1 MRLSTF
7 ILPVIALSG
16 LGISALTIRDLM
28 KKAPEPPPP
37 YVPAAK
43 PFDRSISGA
52 GIIEPSS
59 EAVDVASELAGVV
72 VEVAARHGARVKKGD
87 VLFRLDERHLA
98 SELAKAEAERRV
110 AAEAVTA
117 AEVGVAKLKSEPRP
131 ETLPALKAKIAEIE
145 LLLADDRDRLDR
157 ERRLKQSG
165 ATTDR
170 GEQAAAF
177 AVGSREAQLARARAD
192 LALAEAGAWAPDVAV
207 ATAAV
212 RAADAR
218 RASAEVAV
226 AAVKTDL
233 ERLVVRAPI
242 DGEILQVN
250 IRVGE
255 GVVPGASVSPI
266 VMGETS
272 PLHIRVDLDEND
284 ASRFVKGAAGRAY
297 LRGHQGKDEAFDIA
311 FVRVDPY
318 VIPKRALTGSVFER
332 VDTRVLQV
340 IYKITAV
347 PAGLVPWCGQQVE
360 VFIEDA
366 AAASSRSATPP
377 LPK

>member
-7 ILPVIALSG
+7 VLPIVALSG
-16 LGISALTIRDLM
+16 LGLSALTIRDLM

-43 PFDRSISGA
+43 PFARSISGA
-52 GIIEPSS
+52 GIVEPSS

-72 VEVAARHGARVKKGD
+72 VDVAARHGTRVKRGD
-87 VLFRLDERHLA
+87 VLFRLDDRHLTA
-98 SELAKAEAERRV
+98 ELAKAEAERLV
-110 AAEAVTA
+110 AVESITAAEAQ
-117 AEVGVAKLKSEPRP
+117 VAKLKAEPRP
-131 ETLPALKAKIAEIE
+131 ETLPALRAKIAEIE
-145 LLLADDRDRLDR
+145 LLLADDRDRLER
-157 ERRLKQSG
+157 ERTLKRSG

-177 AVGSREAQLARARAD
+177 AVGSREAQLAKAKAD
-192 LALAEAGAWAPDVAV
+192 LALAEAGAWAPEIAV
-207 ATAAV
+207 AATAV
-212 RAADAR
+212 RSAQAR
-218 RASAEVAV
+218 RAAAEAAV

-233 ERLVVRAPI
+233 DRLVVRAPI

-250 IRVGE
+250 VRVGE
-255 GVVPGASVSPI
+255 GVVPGAGAAPI

-272 PLHIRVDLDEND
+272 PLHVRVDLDEND
-284 ASRFVKGAAGRAY
+284 ASRFVKGSAGRAY
-297 LRGHQGKDEAFDIA
+297 LRGHQGKDEALGIE

-318 VIPKRALTGSVFER
+318 VIPKRALTASVFER

-340 IYKITAV
+340 IYRIATV
-347 PAGLVPWCGQQVE
+347 PPGLVPWCGQQVE

-366 AAASSRSATPP
+366 AATTRGAPSLPP
-377 LPK
+377 K

>member
-7 ILPVIALSG
+7 VLPIVALSG
-16 LGISALTIRDLM
+16 LGLSALTIRDLM

-43 PFDRSISGA
+43 PFARSISGA
-52 GIIEPSS
+52 GIVEPSS

-72 VEVAARHGARVKKGD
+72 VDVAARHGTRVKRGD
-87 VLFRLDERHLA
+87 VLFRLDDRHLA
-98 SELAKAEAERRV
+98 AELAKAEAERLV
-110 AAEAVTA
+110 AVESITAAEAQ
-117 AEVGVAKLKSEPRP
+117 VAKLKAEPRP
-131 ETLPALKAKIAEIE
+131 ETLPALRAKIAEIE
-145 LLLADDRDRLDR
+145 LLLADDRDRLER
-157 ERRLKQSG
+157 ERTLKRSG

-177 AVGSREAQLARARAD
+177 AVGSREAQLAKAKAD
-192 LALAEAGAWAPDVAV
+192 LALAEAGAWAPEIAV
-207 ATAAV
+207 AATAV
-212 RAADAR
+212 RAAQAR
-218 RASAEVAV
+218 RAAAEAAV

-233 ERLVVRAPI
+233 DRLVVRAPI

-255 GVVPGASVSPI
+255 GVVPGAGSAPI

-272 PLHIRVDLDEND
+272 PLHVRVDLDEND
-284 ASRFVKGAAGRAY
+284 ASRFVKGSAGRAY
-297 LRGHQGKDEAFDIA
+297 LRGHQGKDEALGIE

-318 VIPKRALTGSVFER
+318 VIPKRALTASVFER

-340 IYKITAV
+340 IYRIATV
-347 PAGLVPWCGQQVE
+347 PPGLVPWCGQQVE

-366 AAASSRSATPP
+366 AATTRGAPSLPP
-377 LPK
+377 K

>member
-7 ILPVIALSG
+7 VLPIVALSG
-16 LGISALTIRDLM
+16 LGLSALTIRDLM

-43 PFDRSISGA
+43 PFARSISGA
-52 GIIEPSS
+52 GIVEPSS

-72 VEVAARHGARVKKGD
+72 VDVAARHGTRVKRGD
-87 VLFRLDERHLA
+87 VLFRLDDRHLA
-98 SELAKAEAERRV
+98 AELAKAEAERLV
-110 AAEAVTA
+110 AVESITAAEAQ
-117 AEVGVAKLKSEPRP
+117 VAKLKAEPRP
-131 ETLPALKAKIAEIE
+131 ETLPALRAKIAEIE
-145 LLLADDRDRLDR
+145 LLLADDRDRLER
-157 ERRLKQSG
+157 ERTLKRSG

-177 AVGSREAQLARARAD
+177 AVGSREAQLAKAKAD
-192 LALAEAGAWAPDVAV
+192 LALAEAGAWAPEIAV
-207 ATAAV
+207 AATAV
-212 RAADAR
+212 RAAQAR
-218 RASAEVAV
+218 RAAAEAVV

-233 ERLVVRAPI
+233 DRLVVRAPI

-255 GVVPGASVSPI
+255 GVVPGAGSAPI

-272 PLHIRVDLDEND
+272 PLHVRVDLDEND
-284 ASRFVKGAAGRAY
+284 ASRFVKGSAGRAY
-297 LRGHQGKDEAFDIA
+297 LRGHQGKDEALGIE

-318 VIPKRALTGSVFER
+318 VIPKRALTASVFER

-340 IYKITAV
+340 IYRIATV
-347 PAGLVPWCGQQVE
+347 PPGLVPWCGQQVE

-366 AAASSRSATPP
+366 AATTRGAPSLPP
-377 LPK
+377 K

>member
-7 ILPVIALSG
+7 VLPVIALSG
-16 LGISALTIRDLM
+16 LGLSALTIRDLM

-43 PFDRSISGA
+43 PFARSISGA

-59 EAVDVASELAGVV
+59 EAVDVASETAGVV
-72 VEVAARHGARVKKGD
+72 VEVAARHGTRVKRGD
-87 VLFRLDERHLA
+87 VLFRLDDRHLTA
-98 SELAKAEAERRV
+98 ELAKAEAERLV
-110 AAEAVTA
+110 AAEAIAA
-117 AEVGVAKLKSEPRP
+117 AETQVAKLKSEPRP
-131 ETLPALKAKIAEIE
+131 ETLPALRAKIAEIE
-145 LLLADDRDRLDR
+145 ALLADDRDRLDR
-157 ERRLKQSG
+157 ERALKRSG

-177 AVGSREAQLARARAD
+177 AVGSREAQLTKAKAD
-192 LALAEAGAWAPDVAV
+192 LALAEAGAWAPEIAV

-212 RAADAR
+212 RAAQAR
-218 RASAEVAV
+218 RAAADAAV
-226 AAVKTDL
+226 AAVKADL
-233 ERLVVRAPI
+233 DRLVVRAPI

-255 GVVPGASVSPI
+255 GVVPGAGTAPI

-272 PLHIRVDLDEND
+272 PLHVRVDLDEND
-284 ASRFVKGAAGRAY
+284 ASRFVKGSAGRAY
-297 LRGHQGKDEAFDIA
+297 LRGHQGKDEALGIE

-318 VIPKRALTGSVFER
+318 VIPKRALTASVFER

-340 IYKITAV
+340 IYRIVTV
-347 PAGLVPWCGQQVE
+347 PPGLMPWCGQQVE

-366 AAASSRSATPP
+366 ATTTRGAPSLPP
-377 LPK
+377 K